1 MAGVMLGC
9 TGNVSKLCSP
19 FRIVETAETAVP
31 VQVMTFHVPILE
43 SLGVEPRGVSP
54 SDLTPH
60 KIVHNVPPWYFLLPF
75 SQDLTEGC
83 CIFLTPWRKWEEG
96 ICRGWS
102 DICRNIFWVFSM
114 WEMLFFF
121 YSNRAVLQDLHIEQ
135 WLKFPLSE
143 RYWTETLTGDQ

>member
-19 FRIVETAETAVP
+19 FRIVETVETAVP

-60 KIVHNVPPWYFLLPF
+60 KIVHKVPLGTAL
-75 SQDLTEGC
+75 
-83 CIFLTPWRKWEEG
+83 
-96 ICRGWS
+96 
-102 DICRNIFWVFSM
+102 VFP
-114 WEMLFFF
+114 
-121 YSNRAVLQDLHIEQ
+121 
-135 WLKFPLSE
+135 PLSLMDIN
-143 RYWTETLTGDQ
+143 RSFDKARPGH